1 MKRENVNYLVV
12 GIFVTSLLLLLMVV
26 LYRLAV
32 HDEDTDT
39 YYFLFKN
46 ITGIKIGTTVTYG
59 GFRIGSVTGIEPSDA
74 SGRTDPK
81 KRTGEIMFKVRVEVK
96 KGWKIP
102 ANSKPR
108 IVAPNLLAEQQI
120 DIQEGASD
128 ETLKPNSVS
137 RGVEEAGFV
146 AMFNS
151 IAQEVTSVSNEK
163 LRPLLDN
170 LNKQVDDIG
179 SRLSEQIPKIGE
191 NVNKLLLKLD
201 QSAERLNDIIG
212 GKNKKKIDAML
223 SNFKKVSEDLAV
235 LSKRLD
241 QLVARNEQGIH
252 RSINALRKSLETI
265 SGRISSIV
273 YNIEQT
279 SRNMSEFSHK
289 IRQNPGLLIGGKSP
303 KERGIYKR

>member
-12 GIFVTSLLLLLMVV
+12 GIFVTSLMLLLMVV

-32 HDEDTDT
+32 HNEDTDT

-46 ITGIKIGTTVTYG
+46 ITGIKVGTTVTYG
-59 GFRIGSVTGIEPSDA
+59 GFRIGSVAGIEPSDK
-74 SGRTDPK
+74 SGQTGSK
-81 KRTGEIMFKVRVEVK
+81 KKDGEMMFKVKVKVK
-96 KGWKIP
+96 KGWRIP
-102 ANSKPR
+102 ANSVPR

-120 DIQEGASD
+120 DIEEGSSHHL
-128 ETLKPNSVS
+128 LKPHSVA
-137 RGVEEAGFV
+137 RGAKGEGL
-146 AMFNS
+146 MSSFNT
-151 IAQEVTSVSNEK
+151 IANEVTSLSSEK

-191 NVNKLLLKLD
+191 NVNKLLVKLD
-201 QSAERLNDIIG
+201 QSAESLNDIIG
-212 GKNKKKIDAML
+212 GKNRKKIDAML
-223 SNFKKVSEDLAV
+223 SNFKTTSEQMV
-235 LSKRLD
+235 QLSKKLNRI
-241 QLVARNEQGIH
+241 VGKNEQGIH

-265 SGRISSIV
+265 SGRISAIV